1 MCEYGYCRISTK
13 KQSIDRQIRNILAAY
28 PNAHIIQEIFTG
40 TKTEGRKEW
49 EKLYKVLKPG
59 DTVIFDEVSRM
70 SRNAD
75 EGYNLYE
82 ELFTKGITLVFLK
95 EPHIN
100 TDTYK
105 KAINGSVAMT
115 GTNADYILEGVN
127 KFLLALAKEQIQL
140 AFTQAEKEVDF
151 LHQRTKEG
159 IETARR
165 NGKQIGGIVGRTVIT
180 KKSIE
185 MKDKM
190 QRYLKEF
197 NGDMTDTQFM
207 SDFKIAKNTFYK
219 YKAQLKEEMQ
229 TL

>member
-1 MCEYGYCRISTK
+1 MCEYGYARISTK
-13 KQSIDRQIRNILAAY
+13 KQSIERQIRNILASY
-28 PNAHIIQEIFTG
+28 PNAHIIQEVFTG

-70 SRNAD
+70 SRNAED
-75 EGYNLYE
+75 GYNLYE

-115 GTNADYILEGVN
+115 GTNADYILDGVN

-140 AFTQAEKEVDF
+140 AFAQAEKEVEF
-151 LHQRTKEG
+151 LHQRTREG

-165 NGKQIGGIVGRTVIT
+165 NGKQIGGATGRTVVT
-180 KKSIE
+180 KKSLE

-207 SDFKIAKNTFYK
+207 KDFQIAKNTFYK
-219 YKAQLKEEMQ
+219 YKAQLKEEM
-229 TL
+229 

>member
-1 MCEYGYCRISTK
+1 MCEYGYARISTK
-13 KQSIDRQIRNILAAY
+13 KQSIERQIRNILAAY
-28 PNAHIIQEIFTG
+28 PNAHIVQEVFTG

-70 SRNAD
+70 SRNAE

-140 AFTQAEKEVDF
+140 AFTQAEKEVEF

-165 NGKQIGGIVGRTVIT
+165 NGKQIGGATGRTVVT
-180 KKSIE
+180 KKSLE

-207 SDFKIAKNTFYK
+207 KDFQIAKNTFYK
-219 YKAQLKEEMQ
+219 YKAQLKEEM
-229 TL
+229 

>member
-1 MCEYGYCRISTK
+1 MCEYGYARISTK
-13 KQSIDRQIRNILAAY
+13 KQSIERQIRNILAAY
-28 PNAHIIQEIFTG
+28 PNAHIVQEVFTG

-70 SRNAD
+70 SRNAE

-115 GTNADYILEGVN
+115 GTNADYILDGVN

-140 AFTQAEKEVDF
+140 AFAQAEKEVEF
-151 LHQRTKEG
+151 LHQRTREG

-165 NGKQIGGIVGRTVIT
+165 NGKQIGGATGRTVVT
-180 KKSIE
+180 KKSLE

-207 SDFKIAKNTFYK
+207 KDFQIAKNTFYK
-219 YKAQLKEEMQ
+219 YKAQLKEEM
-229 TL
+229 

>member
-1 MCEYGYCRISTK
+1 MCEYGYTRISTK

-28 PNAHIIQEIFTG
+28 PNAHIIQEVFTG

-82 ELFTKGITLVFLK
+82 ELFTRGITLVFLK

-140 AFTQAEKEVDF
+140 AFAQAEKEVEF

-165 NGKQIGGIVGRTVIT
+165 NGKQIGGVTGRTVVT

-190 QRYLKEF
+190 KRYLKEF

-207 SDFKIAKNTFYK
+207 KDFQIAKNTFYK
-219 YKAQLKEEMQ
+219 YKTQLKEEM
-229 TL
+229 